1 MEDKKQAERKA
12 FIRKTALQ
20 SFKIVLLGVL
30 LIFVYLIV
38 FACNF
43 AGSEEEPANGDAAT
57 AAQYRDVS
65 AESI

>member
-1 MEDKKQAERKA
+1 MDDKKAERKA
-12 FIRKTALQ
+12 FIRKTAFQ

-57 AAQYRDVS
+57 AAQYREVS